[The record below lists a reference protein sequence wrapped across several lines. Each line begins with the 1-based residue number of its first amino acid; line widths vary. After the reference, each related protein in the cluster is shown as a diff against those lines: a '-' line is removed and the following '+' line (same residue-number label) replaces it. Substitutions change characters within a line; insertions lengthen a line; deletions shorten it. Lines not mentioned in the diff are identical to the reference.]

1 MYALKSKF
9 YLKQKMKETIKEL
22 RDKLKDVPE
31 DKDAVLVKINNLPE
45 EFPISLIIDLVELSG
60 GHIEDIEDINIVDNF
75 SADMIVKKRTA

>member
-1 MYALKSKF
+1 
-9 YLKQKMKETIKEL
+9 MKETIKEL
-22 RDKLKDVPE
+22 RDKLKDLPE